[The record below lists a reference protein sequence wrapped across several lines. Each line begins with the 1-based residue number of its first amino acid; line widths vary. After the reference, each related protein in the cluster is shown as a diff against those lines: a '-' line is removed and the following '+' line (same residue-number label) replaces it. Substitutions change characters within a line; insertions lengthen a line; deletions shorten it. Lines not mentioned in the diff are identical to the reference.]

1 MKPHIGITE
10 KNLKNSIELLSMN
23 LADTMTLYTKTR
35 KFHWNVTGESFME
48 MHKLFEN
55 QYKQLEVSIDE
66 IAERI
71 SKLGGKTIGTM
82 AEFTKMARLKEA
94 PGEYPDRKEM
104 VAELLKDHEAV
115 VVQLRKDIATSEEE
129 NEDVGTA
136 DFLTALLLEH
146 ESIAWI
152 LRRYLS

>member
-1 MKPHIGITE
+1 MKPHIGIND
-10 KNLKNSIELLSMN
+10 KNLKNSIELLSVT
-23 LADTMTLYTKTR
+23 LADAMTLYTKTR

-82 AEFTKMARLKEA
+82 AEFRKMARLKES
-94 PGEYPDRKEM
+94 PDSYPDRKEM

-115 VVQLRKDIATSEEE
+115 VVQLRKDITTSEED
-129 NEDVGTA
+129 NDDLGTA

-146 ESIAWI
+146 ESTAWI